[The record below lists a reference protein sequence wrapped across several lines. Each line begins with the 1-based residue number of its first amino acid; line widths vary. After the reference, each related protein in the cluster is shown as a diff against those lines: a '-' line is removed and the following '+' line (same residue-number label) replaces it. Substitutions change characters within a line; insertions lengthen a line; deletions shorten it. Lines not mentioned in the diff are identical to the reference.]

1 MPPMPRFK
9 VLWSARPYVTRPYVV
24 DAALAALVLCAVSL
38 QFLFPEEGG
47 DELTWGGFALGAGTA
62 VPLVWR
68 RRAPFGCAAVIAFF
82 TPAMALYHRP
92 PPDICFGGMVAL
104 YTVAAIGSP
113 WKRRV
118 MLAGWLTGA
127 AVTMAFKEHAE
138 PYEYP
143 FHLLSLISAYALGAF
158 ARVQRAYTAAI
169 EDRARRLE
177 RERAGETAR
186 AVTQERARIARDM
199 HDILAHAV
207 SLMVVQAEAGPV
219 VVRSDPARAEGAF
232 DAIAGAGR
240 DAMVQLR
247 RILGVL
253 REPSVPGEL
262 GPQPTLA
269 ALPELAVV
277 VEQAGVRVELGVDG
291 VSRPLPPDVEVAAY
305 RIVQEALTNCVKHA
319 AAQEVRVQLGWGDE
333 ELVITV
339 VDDGAGTVAVDGR
352 SGAGHGLIGIHE
364 RAAACG
370 GTAEAGDGPDGGF
383 RVAARL
389 PTASL
394 GDEHP
399 GGGRRR
405 PGAGA
410 QRLLDDPRGTARH
423 RGGGGGG

>member
-1 MPPMPRFK
+1 MR
-9 VLWSARPYVTRPYVV
+9 RPLLTLSRLRTTHPYVV
-24 DAALAALVLCAVSL
+24 DTALAAVVLFAVSL
-38 QFLFPEEGG
+38 QFLFPDEGG
-47 DELTWGGFALGAGTA
+47 DPLSAGGFALGAGTA
-62 VPLVWR
+62 VPLIWR
-68 RRAPFGCAAVIAFF
+68 RRAPFACTAVIAFF

-92 PPDICFGGMVAL
+92 PPDVCFGGMVAL
-104 YTVAAIGSP
+104 YTVAALSTP
-113 WKRRV
+113 LKRRF
-118 MLAGWLTGA
+118 MLAGWLAGA

-158 ARVQRAYTAAI
+158 ARVQRAYTAAL

-177 RERAGETAR
+177 RERATETAR
-186 AVTQERARIARDM
+186 AVGQERARIARDM

-219 VVRSDPARAEGAF
+219 VVRSDPDRAVGAF

-253 REPSVPGEL
+253 REPSAPG
-262 GPQPTLA
+262 GGRVPQPTLA
-269 ALPELAVV
+269 ALPELTAL
-277 VEQAGVRVELGVDG
+277 VEQAGLRVELRGSG
-291 VSRPLPPDVEVAAY
+291 TSRPLAPDVEVAAY

-319 AAQEVRVQLGWGDE
+319 GATTAVVQLAWCDG
-333 ELVITV
+333 ELRLLVQ
-339 VDDGAGTVAVDGR
+339 DDGAGTSPSADP
-352 SGAGHGLIGIHE
+352 GHGLVGIHE

-370 GTAEAGDGPDGGF
+370 GTAEAGNGLDGGF
-383 RVAARL
+383 RVAVTL

-399 GGGRRR
+399 GGGGRRS
-405 PGAGA
+405 GAGA
-410 QRLLDDPRGTARH
+410 QRLLHDP
-423 RGGGGGG
+423 